1 LVHVI
6 KDEAAAGKEGGK
18 GDSKGNCRAEQPNRY
33 LIISLL
39 LSTGDVDDAGERE
52 REREREREI
61 ERESERNRD
70 IYV

>member
-1 LVHVI
+1 MVHVI

-39 LSTGDVDDAGERE
+39 LSTGDVDDAGEGGRE
-52 REREREREI
+52 RER
-61 ERESERNRD
+61 
-70 IYV
+70 